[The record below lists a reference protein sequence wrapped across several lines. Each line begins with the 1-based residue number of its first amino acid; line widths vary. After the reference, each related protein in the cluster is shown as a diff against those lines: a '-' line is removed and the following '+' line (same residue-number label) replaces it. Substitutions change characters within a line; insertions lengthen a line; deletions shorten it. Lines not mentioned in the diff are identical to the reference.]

1 MLNCAVGLLHYEYVS
16 NKTLWQVRVQGALYG
31 NKKYMP
37 GCGNTTRK
45 L

>member
-31 NKKYMP
+31 NKEYAWVWQY
-37 GCGNTTRK
+37 N
-45 L
+45 